1 MFHSSSTGSM
11 ITLERQQKIRK
22 ALAFKQ
28 PTLTVVLENICDPH
42 NVSAVLR
49 SCDAVGIVDVCLLY
63 HTGQEFPKMGKK
75 ASASALKWIDR
86 RYFRSIEE
94 CYEALRS
101 EGRKIYTT
109 HLADDAT
116 SLYELDLKQPVA
128 LVFGN
133 EHSGVTEEAVQRAD
147 GNFIIPQ
154 AGMIQ
159 SLNISVAC
167 AVTLYEAFRQRE
179 QAGMYNTPQYTEVE
193 LQEKFE
199 EWCGR

>member
-1 MFHSSSTGSM
+1 M
-11 ITLERQQKIRK
+11 ITPERQQKIRK
-22 ALAFKQ
+22 ALASKQ

-49 SCDAVGIVDVCLLY
+49 SCDAVGIVDICLLY
-63 HTGQEFPKMGKK
+63 HSGEEFPRMGKK

-86 RYFRSIEE
+86 RHFRSIQE
-94 CYEALRS
+94 CYQVLRS

-109 HLADDAT
+109 HLEETAT

-133 EHSGVTEEAVQRAD
+133 EHSGVSEEAVQLAD
-147 GNFIIPQ
+147 GNFVIPQ
-154 AGMIQ
+154 AGMIN

-167 AVTLYEAFRQRE
+167 AVTLYEAFRQRR
-179 QAGMYNTPQYTEVE
+179 QAGMYDTPQYTEGQ

-199 EWCGR
+199 EWCAR